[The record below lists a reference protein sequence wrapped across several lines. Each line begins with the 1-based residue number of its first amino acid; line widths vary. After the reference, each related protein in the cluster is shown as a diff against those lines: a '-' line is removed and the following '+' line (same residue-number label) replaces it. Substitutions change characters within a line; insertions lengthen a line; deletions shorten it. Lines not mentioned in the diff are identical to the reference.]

1 MKLHDSNCTEIL
13 LTANSNIM
21 EDLFKKFL
29 YTGVGLVSHNAELL
43 QKNLNE
49 LIEKGKLTEEEGRKV
64 VDDLVDDT
72 NHKKEEFEDRLRGMV
87 DSILKKVDLP
97 SREELSSLKSRI
109 AELEEE
115 LAATRAKDEN
125 KTTTTAKKKP

>member
-1 MKLHDSNCTEIL
+1 
-13 LTANSNIM
+13 M

-29 YTGVGLVSHNAELL
+29 YTGVGLVSHNAEML
-43 QKNLNE
+43 QKNLND

-97 SREELSSLKSRI
+97 SREELSDLKSRI

-115 LAATRAKDEN
+115 LAATRAKDETE
-125 KTTTTAKKKP
+125 KAPTTTAKKKPE

>member
-72 NHKKEEFEDRLRGMV
+72 NHKKEEFEDKLRGMV

>member
-1 MKLHDSNCTEIL
+1 MHDSNCTEIL

>member
-1 MKLHDSNCTEIL
+1 MLHDSNCTEIL